1 MKASALRQK
10 TKADLTK
17 QLRGDREKLQSL
29 RFDMVAG
36 KVKNVKEIRTT
47 RKEIATI
54 MTILGEKQYA

>member
-29 RFDMVAG
+29 RFEMVAG